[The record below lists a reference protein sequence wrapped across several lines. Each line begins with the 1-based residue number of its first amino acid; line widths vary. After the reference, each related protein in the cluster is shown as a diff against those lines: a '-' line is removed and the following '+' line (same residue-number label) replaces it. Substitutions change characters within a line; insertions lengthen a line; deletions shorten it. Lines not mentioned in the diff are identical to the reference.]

1 MVSKCSSQTECQE
14 GSSVGKTRG
23 GALGFT
29 VELSVSLEITENE

>member
-14 GSSVGKTRG
+14 GSSVEETR